1 MVFHPKHIEASGELR
16 QDMRLCL
23 SLPGELKT
31 GGPGPPKEILG
42 TDSSLEVLDRQGATL
57 DRGDSFSGCSDAVL
71 NLRPVKDT
79 HREITPGFDN
89 HVSLPSK
96 LEVINNP
103 SPSLSRRLAEP
114 VKNFADT
121 VCEEPFEDETTMEVY
136 TSSELLYSP
145 SEIKPSTNSCSPV
158 VGRGQELLESHDA
171 LQTTD
176 RHSGF
181 RRSGFRR
188 SGLDIGGL
196 DVWG

>member
-1 MVFHPKHIEASGELR
+1 MHLEKERVRDDKEVFAVRGGELRPEEASTPGQSASQNHKYGHRQLISTRNDILAYLTVYNDTVGLIEAMVVFHPRHIEVSGELW
-16 QDMRLCL
+16 QDMRLCR

-42 TDSSLEVLDRQGATL
+42 TDSSLEVLNRQGATL

-71 NLRPVKDT
+71 NLHPVKDT

-114 VKNFADT
+114 VKNFQQRATILPKRD
-121 VCEEPFEDETTMEVY
+121 
-136 TSSELLYSP
+136 
-145 SEIKPSTNSCSPV
+145 
-158 VGRGQELLESHDA
+158 QA
-171 LQTTD
+171 
-176 RHSGF
+176 
-181 RRSGFRR
+181 
-188 SGLDIGGL
+188 
-196 DVWG
+196 